1 MPRAT
6 TNPLPVGMYAMHLP
20 ASSAPKLATWMRA
33 NRGKAVVRK
42 VETHANDSSCAV
54 LFEIVGRPG
63 AFPFGALGFPT
74 VVTST
79 AAGSVLDDP
88 LGWIS
93 ESASQLEGLAL
104 AFVLWTLLK

>member
-6 TNPLPVGMYAMHLP
+6 TNPLAVGMYAIHFP
-20 ASSAPKLATWMRA
+20 ASSAPKLAAWMRA
-33 NRGKAVVRK
+33 NRGKAIVRK
-42 VETHANDSSCAV
+42 VESNAGDASCAV
-54 LFEIVGRPG
+54 LFEIVARPG
-63 AFPFGALGFPT
+63 AFPFGAVGYPT

-88 LGWIS
+88 FGWIS

-104 AFVLWTLLK
+104 LFVLWTLLK